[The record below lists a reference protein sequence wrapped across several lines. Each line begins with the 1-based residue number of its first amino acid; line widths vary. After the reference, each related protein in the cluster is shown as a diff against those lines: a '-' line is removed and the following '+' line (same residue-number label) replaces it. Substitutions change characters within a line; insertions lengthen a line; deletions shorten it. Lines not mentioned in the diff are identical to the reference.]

1 MVGLETG
8 GGGGAS
14 LGEGSFAPSFM
25 ASSIISSLWVRFL
38 ETSLDFTAGE
48 NVLLLGI
55 FFFMNTPG
63 VVLKQKFFQVFIT
76 FYSRMSETAGSP
88 FSDIIRLRIT
98 TPDPLATPWNYQ
110 IVQQLLD
117 TSDVFERKFTHCMTK
132 SGRLRV
138 MYNSLLRFLMV
149 IFAAISGSIYFLRDS
164 YWWVVILISI
174 VGTLIVL
181 FMKGYDFLKKSRHYR
196 FTAYKYLEAKYSILQ
211 EINKPIEQRASS
223 PVELL
228 IRLKENMQRAEND
241 LEANKIDDPE
251 CIETIKFDFRP

>member
-1 MVGLETG
+1 
-8 GGGGAS
+8 
-14 LGEGSFAPSFM
+14 
-25 ASSIISSLWVRFL
+25 
-38 ETSLDFTAGE
+38 
-48 NVLLLGI
+48 
-55 FFFMNTPG
+55 
-63 VVLKQKFFQVFIT
+63 
-76 FYSRMSETAGSP
+76 
-88 FSDIIRLRIT
+88 
-98 TPDPLATPWNYQ
+98 
-110 IVQQLLD
+110 
-117 TSDVFERKFTHCMTK
+117 
-132 SGRLRV
+132 
-138 MYNSLLRFLMV
+138 MV

-174 VGTLIVL
+174 VGTIIVL

>member
-1 MVGLETG
+1 M
-8 GGGGAS
+8 
-14 LGEGSFAPSFM
+14 
-25 ASSIISSLWVRFL
+25 
-38 ETSLDFTAGE
+38 E
-48 NVLLLGI
+48 NN
-55 FFFMNTPG
+55 NT
-63 VVLKQKFFQVFIT
+63 
-76 FYSRMSETAGSP
+76 P
-88 FSDIIRLRIT
+88 FSDVIRLRIT
-98 TPDPLATPWNYQ
+98 TPDPLVTPWNYQ

-117 TSDVFERKFTHCMTK
+117 TSDAFERKFTHCMNK

-138 MYNSLLRFLMV
+138 IYNSLMRFLMV
-149 IFAAISGSIYFLRDS
+149 IFAAISGSIYFLRDD

-174 VGTLIVL
+174 VGTAIVL

-211 EINKPIEQRASS
+211 EINKPVDQRTLS